1 MKIAV
6 LGTGSVGATLGTRW
20 ARCGHEVHFGSR
32 TPSDSATLTR
42 LQEAGGPSIRLGTW
56 KEAVVGS
63 DAVLL
68 AVPWK
73 AVEEVLGSLGDTLD
87 GHVLIDCV
95 NPLNATFSG
104 LELGYSTSA
113 GEKIADLVPRARV
126 VKAFNSVSA
135 ATMANPTYADQPA
148 TLFYCGD
155 DEDAKQTVA
164 QLAQDLQFQAVDAG
178 ALSHARYL
186 EPLAMLYIYLAATGW
201 GSQCAF
207 RIVRR

>member
-1 MKIAV
+1 VKIAV
-6 LGTGSVGATLGTRW
+6 LGTGSVGTTLGTRW
-20 ARCGHEVHFGSR
+20 AQCGHEVHFGSR
-32 TPSDSATLTR
+32 TPSDSDTLAR
-42 LQEAGGPSIRLGTW
+42 LQKAGGSSIRLGSW
-56 KEAVVGS
+56 QEAVVGS

-68 AVPWK
+68 AIPWR
-73 AVEEVLGSLGDTLD
+73 ATENVLKTLGDTLD

-113 GEKIADLVPRARV
+113 SEKIADLVPRARV

-135 ATMANPTYADQPA
+135 ATMANPIYADQPA

-155 DEDAKQTVA
+155 DDEAKQTVA

-207 RIVRR
+207 RVVRR